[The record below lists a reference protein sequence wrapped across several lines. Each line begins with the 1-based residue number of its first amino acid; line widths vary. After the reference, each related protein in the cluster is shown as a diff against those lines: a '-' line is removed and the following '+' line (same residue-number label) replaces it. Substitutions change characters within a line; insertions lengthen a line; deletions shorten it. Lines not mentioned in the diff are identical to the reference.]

1 MAKNTPSMAKNQ
13 MRRCLRAIVDPHP
26 TGEEVSELW
35 TYFQSACAYCGL
47 SLTRGARDG
56 HVDHVV
62 PHSSGGSNSIYNHV
76 LSCSR
81 CNGDEKREEDW
92 ESFLA
97 RKALVPLQL
106 AQRHTH
112 IATWLERATGL
123 TRAPSVSSEDVE
135 AIIKSALESFD
146 ASVKQL
152 CALPQAGAYLAV
164 ERPGVVFGLP
174 ALKLIGLQRVQGP

>member
-13 MRRCLRAIVDPHP
+13 MRRCLQAIINPHP
-26 TGEEVSELW
+26 TDAEVSELW
-35 TYFQSACAYCGL
+35 AYFQSACAYCGL

-62 PHSSGGSNSIYNHV
+62 PHCSGGSNSIYNHV

-81 CNGDEKREEDW
+81 CNGDERREENW

-97 RKALVPLQL
+97 RKAIVPQQFG
-106 AQRHTH
+106 QRHSH
-112 IATWLERATGL
+112 IVKWLERVNGV
-123 TRAPSVSSEDVE
+123 TRTSTVAPEDVE
-135 AIIKSALESFD
+135 AIIESALECFD

-152 CALPQAGAYLAV
+152 RALRQA
-164 ERPGVVFGLP
+164 
-174 ALKLIGLQRVQGP
+174 RV

>member
-13 MRRCLRAIVDPHP
+13 IRRCLQAIIDPHP
-26 TGEEVSELW
+26 TDAEVSELW
-35 TYFQSACAYCGL
+35 SYFESTCAYCGL

-81 CNGDEKREEDW
+81 CNGDEKREEHW

-97 RKALVPLQL
+97 RKTLVPQQL
-106 AQRHTH
+106 AQRHAH
-112 IATWLERATGL
+112 IARWLDRATGL
-123 TRAPSVSSEDVE
+123 TRAPAVAPKDVE
-135 AIIKSALESFD
+135 AIIESALESFD

-152 CALPQAGAYLAV
+152 RALRHRRA
-164 ERPGVVFGLP
+164 
-174 ALKLIGLQRVQGP
+174 

>member
-13 MRRCLRAIVDPHP
+13 MRRCLQAIIDPHP
-26 TGEEVSELW
+26 TDAEVSELW
-35 TYFQSACAYCGL
+35 MYFQSACAYCGL

-62 PHSSGGSNSIYNHV
+62 PHSSRGSNSIYNHV

-97 RKALVPLQL
+97 CKALLPQQL
-106 AQRHTH
+106 AQRHAH
-112 IATWLERATGL
+112 IARWLERAIGHTG
-123 TRAPSVSSEDVE
+123 TPTVSPADVE
-135 AIIKSALESFD
+135 AIIESALKSFD

-152 CALPQAGAYLAV
+152 RAL
-164 ERPGVVFGLP
+164 R
-174 ALKLIGLQRVQGP
+174 QRRA

>member
-13 MRRCLRAIVDPHP
+13 MRRCLQAIIDPHP
-26 TGEEVSELW
+26 NDAEVSALW
-35 TYFQSACAYCGL
+35 AYFQSACAYCGL
-47 SLTRGARDG
+47 LLTRGKRDG

-81 CNGDEKREEDW
+81 CNGDEKREENW

-97 RKALVPLQL
+97 RKALSPLQL
-106 AQRHTH
+106 AQRHTQ
-112 IATWLERATGL
+112 IATWLERSTGL
-123 TRAPSVSSEDVE
+123 TRTPSVSSDDAE

-152 CALPQAGAYLAV
+152 RALRQAGA
-164 ERPGVVFGLP
+164 
-174 ALKLIGLQRVQGP
+174 